1 MTGLLLVAALLWPT
15 AASALSPQP
24 APQPRVLA
32 AAFSGVI
39 SPVAAEYLQA
49 AVAKAREGSYDAL
62 VIELDTPGGLD
73 LSMREIVKALLSSTV
88 PVIVY
93 VSPAGARAASAGV
106 FITMAAH
113 VAAMTPGTNIGA
125 AHPVQLGGPAASEKE
140 KPAKD
145 EVMESK
151 MTNDSRAYLQAIASR
166 RGRSVEWA
174 GLFVAQST
182 SIPSALAVSE
192 NVVDFEAES
201 LPALLA
207 RIDGR
212 KLADFKDVP
221 LKTKD
226 AVIERFEMSR
236 RQKLLAAVSDP
247 NIAMVLMS
255 LGVSGMLIELY
266 SPGLILPGIV
276 GAVSLIL
283 AFYSFQ
289 TLSANFAGVLLM
301 FLGVVL
307 FILELKIVS
316 FGLLALS
323 GTAAILFGAMM
334 LFKEAGGGLAVSW
347 GVIAGTAGSL
357 IALLSVLLYIAKS
370 ALSRKATIGA
380 ESARGQRAMT
390 VSALCPDGQVQWRG
404 ELWRA
409 RSVEGTI
416 PAGVEVLIDG
426 VDGLTLKVRKP

>member
-1 MTGLLLVAALLWPT
+1 MKRLLLAALLWPSVLG
-15 AASALSPQP
+15 AAPKPLPP
-24 APQPRVLA
+24 PRVLSA
-32 AAFSGVI
+32 SFSGVI
-39 SPVAAEYLQA
+39 SPVSAEYLQA
-49 AVAKAREGSYDAL
+49 AVHKAAEGNYDAL

-182 SIPSALAVSE
+182 SIASALAVSE
-192 NVVDFEAES
+192 NVVDFEADS
-201 LPALLA
+201 LSVLLA

-212 KLADFKDVP
+212 KLADFKDAP
-221 LKTKD
+221 LRTKD

-334 LFKEAGGGLAVSW
+334 LFKETGGGLAVSW
-347 GVIAGTAGSL
+347 SVIAGTVGSL
-357 IALLSVLLYIAKS
+357 VVLLSVLLYIAKS
-370 ALSRKATIGA
+370 ALSRKATIGP
-380 ESARGQRAMT
+380 ESVSGQRGTA
-390 VSALCPDGQVQWRG
+390 VSALSPEGQVMWRG

-409 RSVEGTI
+409 RSLEGTV
-416 PAGVEVLIDG
+416 PAGVEVVIES
-426 VDGLTLKVRKP
+426 VDGLTLKVRKT